1 MYNLPE
7 KSAPGGRV
15 YAMTAT
21 GEIEKRIWIGTA
33 VSCRTVCGSIYFRG
47 SGRVF
52 IFRGAREGIYFRG
65 AGESFFF
72 QGGGGQGVF
81 IFRWAREGII

>member
-21 GEIEKRIWIGTA
+21 GEIEKRIWIGTS
-33 VSCRTVCGSIYFRG
+33 VSE
-47 SGRVF
+47 RVLTHTHTHTF
-52 IFRGAREGIYFRG
+52 
-65 AGESFFF
+65 
-72 QGGGGQGVF
+72 
-81 IFRWAREGII
+81 

>member
-21 GEIEKRIWIGTA
+21 GEIEKRIWIGTS
-33 VSCRTVCGSIYFRG
+33 VSFRAL
-47 SGRVF
+47 SLTH
-52 IFRGAREGIYFRG
+52 ANTHAHTH
-65 AGESFFF
+65 AGL
-72 QGGGGQGVF
+72 
-81 IFRWAREGII
+81 

>member
-21 GEIEKRIWIGTA
+21 GEIEKRIWIGTS
-33 VSCRTVCGSIYFRG
+33 VSSW
-47 SGRVF
+47 
-52 IFRGAREGIYFRG
+52 REGR
-65 AGESFFF
+65 ENC
-72 QGGGGQGVF
+72 VF
-81 IFRWAREGII
+81 MTRDL